1 MQGSPDSR
9 RVEQREARRL
19 SWRSRHIPWG
29 TLLVGA
35 LLLVSVLSAVY
46 AVIAEGPANPI
57 P

>member
-9 RVEQREARRL
+9 GVEQREARRL

-29 TLLVGA
+29 TLVVGA
-35 LLLVSVLSAVY
+35 LLLISVLSAVY
-46 AVIAEGPANPI
+46 AVIAEGPSNPI